1 MIAEVMMM
9 NKTNMLSLNSS
20 MIHQQHHH
28 HHRRRPLSHYHG
40 VSVFPTKSS
49 SIFSSGM
56 RFPSLQHKSLSLKS
70 SSSTSS
76 SLNSDF
82 HGHRFL
88 VQELEGIPKK
98 GNIQYCSFSLNAQ
111 MKTGIIGETQKWW
124 EKGLQPNMKEVKGA
138 QDLVESL
145 FNAGDTLVVVDFF
158 SPGCGGCKALH
169 PKICQLAEMN
179 PEVQF
184 LQVNY
189 EEHKSMCYSLNVR
202 VLPFFRFYRG
212 AHGRLCSFSCTNAT
226 EPHALGC
233 PLSLHMNFVS
243 ETMLNGDFFC
253 WKLFSNWN
261 DPWIKK
267 FKDALAKH
275 SQNYCSLGPPKG
287 LEKKELIALAAN
299 KDLSFNYTPKPEQ
312 PSPVPPTLEEILAE
326 TAQTP
331 PSHSE
336 AEPSVS
342 PPLPLP
348 LPLPLAT
355 GSNTAKGTEDKT
367 LVASGSRLRRMRMA
381 SHIKKFKDA
390 LAKHSQNCCSLGP
403 PKGLEKKELIAL
415 AANKDLSFNYTPK
428 PEQPTPVPPTPEEIL
443 AETAP
448 TLPSHSE
455 AEPSVSPPLPLPLA
469 TSSNAAKGIEDKT
482 LVASGRRLRRMRTFF
497 SRAMHCLAISSCTD

>member
-1 MIAEVMMM
+1 MI
-9 NKTNMLSLNSS
+9 
-20 MIHQQHHH
+20 
-28 HHRRRPLSHYHG
+28 
-40 VSVFPTKSS
+40 
-49 SIFSSGM
+49 
-56 RFPSLQHKSLSLKS
+56 SLKS

-169 PKICQLAEMN
+169 PKI
-179 PEVQF
+179 
-184 LQVNY
+184 
-189 EEHKSMCYSLNVR
+189 
-202 VLPFFRFYRG
+202 
-212 AHGRLCSFSCTNAT
+212 
-226 EPHALGC
+226 
-233 PLSLHMNFVS
+233 
-243 ETMLNGDFFC
+243 
-253 WKLFSNWN
+253 
-261 DPWIKK
+261 KK

-312 PSPVPPTLEEILAE
+312 PTSVPPTLEEILAE

-355 GSNTAKGTEDKT
+355 GSNAAKGTEDKT

-381 SHIKKFKDA
+381 SQIKKFKDA

-415 AANKDLSFNYTPK
+415 AANKDLSFNYKPK
-428 PEQPTPVPPTPEEIL
+428 PEQLTPVPPTLEEIL

-455 AEPSVSPPLPLPLA
+455 VEPSVSPPLPLPIPLA